1 MATTAPKL
9 ISDKNEMRNW
19 SRSMRAQGKLI
30 GFVPTMGFLHAGHLS
45 LVSQARSLCDVV
57 AVSIYV
63 NPGQFAP
70 SEDLSTYPSDFQGD
84 LRKLAALPGGVD
96 VVFHPRNLYD
106 YVNNSGDVAGKGGGA
121 AASCVDGDGSG
132 HETWVRAEKLE
143 SRMWLCSGKRIIT
156 VSYTHLQFAPS
167 EDLSTYPADFQGD
180 LRKLAAL
187 PGGVDVVFHPRNLYD
202 YGNNSGD
209 VAGKGGGAAASCV
222 DGDGSGH
229 ETWVRAEKLESRMWL
244 CSGKRIITV
253 SYTHLQFAPSEDLST
268 YPADFQGDLRKLAA
282 PVSYTQ
288 LDVYKRQARKPD
300 VAVFGKKD
308 YQQLRVIQRMVRDLD
323 FSIKVIGAEITRE
336 SDGLAM
342 SSRNVHLSPGEGKE
356 IYFNPFQA
364 LSINKSLLKA
374 KSAAEDGEVHC
385 EKLRNLVIQCI
396 SEAGGRVDYAEIV
409 DQNNLE
415 KVEKIKGP
423 VVFCVAAWF
432 GKVRLIDNMEINL
445 SIDLFYRYG
454 FVLAKLCQGQRLPQV
469 EGERLTNLPQSMRR
483 EIRFARD
490 SDGTSLPEKIWLKQQ
505 FSIGVNDVTRV
516 LKRMKPCTEL
526 ESSAQLVPL
535 RSNNNKTP
543 SVKLQV
549 DFLCRICRP

>member
-1 MATTAPKL
+1 MATTTPKL

-96 VVFHPRNLYD
+96 VVFHPHNLYD
-106 YVNNSGDVAGKGGGA
+106 YGHNSGDVAGEGGGP

-132 HETWVRAEKLE
+132 HETWVRVEKLE
-143 SRMWLCSGKRIIT
+143 VGLCGKSRPIFFRGVATIVTKLFNI
-156 VSYTHLQFAPS
+156 VEP
-167 EDLSTYPADFQGD
+167 DL
-180 LRKLAAL
+180 
-187 PGGVDVVFHPRNLYD
+187 
-202 YGNNSGD
+202 
-209 VAGKGGGAAASCV
+209 
-222 DGDGSGH
+222 
-229 ETWVRAEKLESRMWL
+229 
-244 CSGKRIITV
+244 
-253 SYTHLQFAPSEDLST
+253 
-268 YPADFQGDLRKLAA
+268 
-282 PVSYTQ
+282 
-288 LDVYKRQARKPD
+288 
-300 VAVFGKKD
+300 AVFGKKD

-342 SSRNVHLSPGEGKE
+342 SSRNVHLSPEERKK
-356 IYFNPFQA
+356 A

-385 EKLRNLVIQCI
+385 EKLSNLVIQCI
-396 SEAGGRVDYAEIV
+396 AEAGGRIDYAEIV

-415 KVEKIKGP
+415 KVEQIKGP
-423 VVFCVAAWF
+423 VVFCIAAWF

-445 SIDLFYRYG
+445 SI
-454 FVLAKLCQGQRLPQV
+454 
-469 EGERLTNLPQSMRR
+469 
-483 EIRFARD
+483 
-490 SDGTSLPEKIWLKQQ
+490 
-505 FSIGVNDVTRV
+505 GV
-516 LKRMKPCTEL
+516 
-526 ESSAQLVPL
+526 
-535 RSNNNKTP
+535 
-543 SVKLQV
+543 
-549 DFLCRICRP
+549 